1 MKRLLMLAVLS
12 VVLTVFAVAALAA
25 DEAKTAATGTPAL
38 STPAAKTPAAGTPA
52 AKPTVGA
59 PKTGVVKSVDVA
71 AKKVVV
77 MVTRELTFTVT
88 DATQIVQADL
98 PKKLQDIKVDGKV
111 TVDYTIDGQNRI
123 ATKIQ
128 ILDDKPAK

>member
-12 VVLTVFAVAALAA
+12 VVLTVFAAAALAA
-25 DEAKTAATGTPAL
+25 DEAKTPATGTPAL

-52 AKPTVGA
+52 AKPTVGT

-88 DATQIVQADL
+88 DATQIVQAEL

-111 TVDYTIDGQNRI
+111 TVDYTIDGQNRT